1 MKTKEDNA
9 NHKIEEA
16 VRLSE
21 AALSPYSC
29 GGSTEL
35 DIVLNGEIQ
44 NKLFALELS
53 RVCSYL

>member
-1 MKTKEDNA
+1 MKIKEDDT
-9 NHKIEEA
+9 NHRIEEV

-35 DIVLNGEIQ
+35 DIAFNSEVQ

-53 RVCSYL
+53 TACSYL

>member
-1 MKTKEDNA
+1 MKIKEDNA

-29 GGSTEL
+29 GGAAEI
-35 DIVLNGEIQ
+35 DIVLSGEIQ

-53 RVCSYL
+53 RACSYL